1 MDPVDA
7 IGMALTPGT
16 VFNQQNKVFRSAK
29 ALAQFANVDQ
39 GEVLSLVAE
48 NLAERVTI
56 RPSAKRPENGPLI
69 ALTEFIP
76 DQPEHAVQVKI
87 VGGNAVPVVIDQ
99 EALAGAEALMKKVEE
114 IAENGDANDL
124 AEALG
129 ALDAALEEDEYPI
142 KVSEGDKLV
151 NCFVGEPEMVGIN
164 DPDDEEVA

>member
-29 ALAQFANVDQ
+29 ALAQFASIPQN
-39 GEVLSLVAE
+39 EVMGLVAD
-48 NLAERVTI
+48 NLADRVTI

-76 DQPEHAVQVKI
+76 DQEEPALVKI
-87 VGGNAVPVVIDQ
+87 MGGNAFAQNVIGG
-99 EALAGAEALMKKVEE
+99 AGEVAQPTMVENAEALLNAVQ
-114 IAENGDANDL
+114 GH
-124 AEALG
+124 
-129 ALDAALEEDEYPI
+129 LDEDEAPI
-142 KVSEGDKLV
+142 DE
-151 NCFVGEPEMVGIN
+151 FTEVGVD

>member
-1 MDPVDA
+1 MDPVEA

-69 ALTEFIP
+69 ALTEFIADAAEP
-76 DQPEHAVQVKI
+76 ALVKI
-87 VGGNAVPVVIDQ
+87 MGGNAVEPDGLGVGDGSA
-99 EALAGAEALMKKVEE
+99 ALLQKVEE
-114 IAENGDANDL
+114 MTGE
-124 AEALG
+124 
-129 ALDAALEEDEYPI
+129 AALEEDE
-142 KVSEGDKLV
+142 V
-151 NCFVGEPEMVGIN
+151 VGVN